1 MSSDYLPSVIDRFL
15 QYKSL
20 AEKTMDQLNDR
31 NLFWQYNKNSNS
43 IAILVQHLSGNMISR
58 FTDFLTEDGEKASR
72 NRDAEFE
79 PENKTREQ
87 LLIAWNKGW
96 DCLLQTLYSLTPE
109 DLSKTVSIRN
119 QPMPAIDAI
128 NRQLAHYS
136 YHVGQ
141 IVFIGKMVLDDRWKT
156 LSIPRRNK

>member
-1 MSSDYLPSVIDRFL
+1 MSSDYLPSVINRFL

-20 AEKTMDQLNDR
+20 AEKTMDQLDDE
-31 NLFWQYNKNSNS
+31 NLFWQYNENSNS

-87 LLIAWNKGW
+87 LLITWNKGW
-96 DCLLQTLYSLTPE
+96 DRLLQTLNSLTAE
-109 DLSKTVSIRN
+109 DLNKTVSIRK

-141 IVFIGKMVLDDRWKT
+141 IVFIGKMILNDRWET
-156 LSIPRRNK
+156 LSIPKKK

>member
-1 MSSDYLPSVIDRFL
+1 MSSDYLPSVINRFL

-20 AEKTMDQLNDR
+20 AEKTMDQLDDQ
-31 NLFWQYNKNSNS
+31 NLFWQYNENSNS

-96 DCLLQTLYSLTPE
+96 DCLLQTLNSLTTE
-109 DLSKTVSIRN
+109 DLGKTVYVRN
-119 QPMPAIDAI
+119 QPMPAIDAL

-141 IVFIGKMVLDDRWKT
+141 IVFIGKMVLDDRWES
-156 LSIPRRNK
+156 LSIPRKK

>member
-20 AEKTMDQLNDR
+20 AEKTMDQLNDQ

>member
-1 MSSDYLPSVIDRFL
+1 MSSDYLPSVINRFL

-20 AEKTMDQLNDR
+20 AEKTMDQLDDE
-31 NLFWQYNKNSNS
+31 NLFWQYNENSNS

-87 LLIAWNKGW
+87 LLITWNKGW
-96 DCLLQTLYSLTPE
+96 DRLLQTLNSLTAE

-141 IVFIGKMVLDDRWKT
+141 IVFIGKMILNDRWET
-156 LSIPRRNK
+156 LSIPKKK

>member
-20 AEKTMDQLNDR
+20 AEKTMDQLDDE
-31 NLFWQYNKNSNS
+31 NLFWQYNENSNS

-87 LLIAWNKGW
+87 LLITWNKGW
-96 DCLLQTLYSLTPE
+96 DRLLETLNSLTPE

-119 QPMPAIDAI
+119 QPMLAIDAI

-141 IVFIGKMVLDDRWKT
+141 IVFIGKMILNDRWKT
-156 LSIPRRNK
+156 LSIPRKK

>member
-1 MSSDYLPSVIDRFL
+1 MSSDYLPSVINRFL

-20 AEKTMDQLNDR
+20 AEKTMDQLDDE
-31 NLFWQYNKNSNS
+31 NLFWQYNENSNS

-87 LLIAWNKGW
+87 LLITWNKGW
-96 DCLLQTLYSLTPE
+96 DRLLQTLNSLTAE

-141 IVFIGKMVLDDRWKT
+141 IVFIGKMILNDRWET
-156 LSIPRRNK
+156 LST